1 MRRYTRGEFLSL
13 SALLAGAAGLAKLP
27 FNRLGAQATTPP
39 SPQRGAGVEADL
51 IVTNARVIT
60 LDAAQPRAAVV
71 AVKDGP
77 VLAIGAAAAIRNVAS
92 SRTTVSDAA
101 VMCVVPGFIDTQCH
115 PSGVNELFGVV

>member
-27 FNRLGAQATTPP
+27 FNRLGAQPPAPTP

-60 LDAAQPRAAVV
+60 MDAAQPRAEAF
-71 AVKDGP
+71 AVKDGRF
-77 VLAIGAAAAIRNVAS
+77 LAIGSTADIRNVAS
-92 SRTTVSDAA
+92 SRTTVIDAA
-101 VMCVVPGFIDTQCH
+101 G
-115 PSGVNELFGVV
+115 L